1 MDDNW
6 GYPHDLGK
14 LHFSSNMAGKSPTRG
29 EQIMETFE
37 TMGKLLKICENH
49 GPYGE
54 IPELNGGL

>member
-49 GPYGE
+49 GSYGKF
-54 IPELNGGL
+54 LN